1 METVLQ
7 TIAKQ
12 ANLDR
17 ILFTPA
23 LKKIYFDMAV
33 GSGGATQFK
42 HADTIRNGLTYAAA
56 KASDKKRVL
65 LFCAVHELVH
75 SYDMMLKI
83 AHELAPVVMLA
94 VNEPAPDSMRDSGS
108 FPAYGNTGWLQ
119 FHTHTLQELYD
130 HLALAYHLIH
140 DQKEHPPFLIFHS
153 AVDHEDKGEFTLRE
167 DIDMGNPLTG
177 LQTSKKTDEDPFAAA
192 LAAVENKTKEK
203 LTLRNLLK
211 KAAVGIRETYSE
223 FGYSLPDEGFP
234 ILGEISKRPWAVIT
248 CLPPAGSPDDYVRL
262 LCRRPFAPEG
272 LTNFLQKKK
281 TIAVVEPQAAPG
293 CSTPPYFAEL
303 TASLAP
309 ILKARFI
316 SIQTASHCAILSD
329 SEQNKICGIIEEDKS
344 GADSA
349 YFNL

>member
-42 HADTIRNGLTYAAA
+42 HADTIRNGLTFAAD
-56 KASDKKRVL
+56 KARDKKHVL

-75 SYDMMLKI
+75 SYDMLLKT
-83 AHELAPVVMLA
+83 AHELTPVVVLA
-94 VNEPAPDSMRDSGS
+94 VNENAPGSLRDAGS
-108 FPAYGNTGWLQ
+108 FLPYSNNGWLQ

-153 AVDHEDKGEFTLRE
+153 AVNHDDLGEFAPRE

-177 LQTSKKTDEDPFAAA
+177 LQTSAKTDEDPFAAA
-192 LAAVENKTKEK
+192 MAAVENKTKEK
-203 LTLRNLLK
+203 ITLRGLLQKTIGNL
-211 KAAVGIRETYSE
+211 REGYTE
-223 FGYSLPDEGFP
+223 FGYDLPGSGFP
-234 ILGEISKRPWAVIT
+234 IVGEITKGNWAVIT
-248 CLPPAGSPDDYVRL
+248 CLPPAGAPDDYVRP
-262 LCRRPFAPEG
+262 LCRRPFIPDG
-272 LTNFLQKKK
+272 LAEYLKKK
-281 TIAVVEPQAAPG
+281 KVIAVVEPLAAPG
-293 CSTPPYFAEL
+293 CTVPPFFAEL
-303 TASLAP
+303 AASLGAQM
-309 ILKARFI
+309 KARFL
-316 SIQTASHCAILSD
+316 SIQAPP
-329 SEQNKICGIIEEDKS
+329 NCGILYNSDQRKIEGLIEEAASD
-344 GADSA
+344 AETV
-349 YFNL
+349 YHTL

>member
-42 HADTIRNGLTYAAA
+42 HADTIRNGLNFAAD
-56 KASDKKRVL
+56 KAGDKKHVL

-75 SYDMMLKI
+75 SYDMMLKL
-83 AHELAPVVMLA
+83 AHELTPVVILA
-94 VNEPAPDSMRDSGS
+94 VNEPAPDSMRNSGS

-119 FHTHTLQELYD
+119 FQTHTLQELYD

-140 DQKEHPPFLIFHS
+140 DQKEHPPFLLFHS
-153 AVDHEDKGEFTLRE
+153 RVDHEDQGDLSLRE

-177 LQTSKKTDEDPFAAA
+177 LQTSKKTDDDPFAAA

-203 LTLRNLLK
+203 PTLRGLLT
-211 KAAVGIRETYSE
+211 KAADNIRKTYSE
-223 FGYSLPDEGFP
+223 FGYTLPDAGFP
-234 ILGEISKRPWAVIT
+234 FIGEITKNPWAVIT
-248 CLPPAGSPDDYVRL
+248 CLPPAETPDDYIRM

-281 TIAVVEPQAAPG
+281 MIAVVEPQAAPG
-293 CSTPPYFAEL
+293 CSVPPYFAEIM
-303 TASLAP
+303 ASLSP
-309 ILKARFI
+309 ILQAEFI
-316 SIQTASHCAILSD
+316 SIQAAPHCAILSD
-329 SEQNKICGIIEEDKS
+329 SDQNKICGIIEEAAS
-344 GADSA
+344 GADGA
-349 YFNL
+349 YFDL